1 LRLCVLDNF
10 DIQFFKK
17 FNEFI
22 LYLRNSST
30 HKGETLNNIEKFKA
44 ELSVKMSFPFIE
56 FYTDIVYS
64 LLSASQPL
72 TKTKSMKK
80 LLDSDLV
87 SGEVFYYALDGDDTG
102 KKLEELFLSCSDENS
117 FRKLSTNITRAIQ
130 NIAKLITDKLGKK
143 AIVFDAGDDLLF
155 KGNFT
160 EELLVEM
167 QTIYTNTTSG
177 LTCSIGYGRSFQE
190 VYLALK
196 LAKSQPSKNSI
207 FGIELFSS
215 NTDDRQ
221 S

>member
-1 LRLCVLDNF
+1 
-10 DIQFFKK
+10 
-17 FNEFI
+17 
-22 LYLRNSST
+22 
-30 HKGETLNNIEKFKA
+30 LNDIEKFKA

-207 FGIELFSS
+207 FGIELFSG